1 MEEID
6 IEEFRKIKLRVG
18 EIIEVIDHPNA
29 DKLYVLVVDFGD
41 EKRQIVSGIKDY
53 YSKEELL
60 GKKIVV
66 ITNLKPKK
74 IRGIESQGML
84 LAAEKDGKLALIIP
98 DPKKEIERGA
108 TVY

>member
-1 MEEID
+1 MEEVD
-6 IEEFRKIKLRVG
+6 IEEFRRIKLRVG
-18 EIIEVIDHPNA
+18 EVIEVMDHPNA
-29 DKLYVLVVDFGD
+29 DKLYILVVDFGD

-74 IRGIESQGML
+74 IRGVESQGML

-98 DPKKEIERGA
+98 DPKKEIEKGA
-108 TVY
+108 VVY